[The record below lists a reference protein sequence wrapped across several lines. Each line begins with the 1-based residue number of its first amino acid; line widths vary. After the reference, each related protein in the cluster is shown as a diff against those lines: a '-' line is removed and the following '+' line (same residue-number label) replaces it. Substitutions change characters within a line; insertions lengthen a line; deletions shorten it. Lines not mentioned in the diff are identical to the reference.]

1 MSDEPKRHVAHA
13 GAVLL
18 QPVPIAERPLPPE
31 RQPAPLP
38 ELSPAA
44 FAKLRETA
52 WPSGK
57 APADVRRCTT
67 KFKREPAGQAHL
79 FAELAYPVADGTGTF
94 NPALEARR
102 ATLADRLATARA
114 DYLAHDPAPTAAR
127 ALKASLE
134 GIRVAEQEAQ
144 GKVEKLT
151 AAFAE
156 VAKVDSK
163 SVLATADKLTSA
175 KATLATRRELV
186 TKLEADLARAERA
199 ALTGL
204 ADVLTATRKAVE
216 EELAAERHRLEE
228 EWLAVTLP
236 TAAALYAAHTILAHD
251 LAGQGALTAYGHLD

>member
-1 MSDEPKRHVAHA
+1 MTAERKPHVHHA
-13 GAVLL
+13 GVVLL
-18 QPVPIAERPLPPE
+18 EPVPVAERPLPPE

-38 ELSPAA
+38 ELSAVD
-44 FAKLRETA
+44 FAKLRDA
-52 WPSGK
+52 ALPHAK
-57 APADVRRCTT
+57 AAPDQRRCTT
-67 KFKREPAGQAHL
+67 RFKREPAGQAHV
-79 FAELAYPVADGTGTF
+79 FAELHYPAAEGNGPF
-94 NPALEARR
+94 NEALEAKRT
-102 ATLADRLATARA
+102 ALAERLATARA

-134 GIRVAEQEAQ
+134 GIRVAEQEAH

-163 SVLATADKLTSA
+163 SVLATADKLTAA

-186 TKLEADLARAERA
+186 TRLEADLARAERA

-204 ADVLTATRKAVE
+204 ADVLQATRKAVE
-216 EELAAERHRLEE
+216 DELAAERQRLEE
-228 EWLAVTLP
+228 EWLAATLP

>member
-1 MSDEPKRHVAHA
+1 MSDEPRRHVAHA

-18 QPVPIAERPLPPE
+18 TPMAVAERPLPPE
-31 RQPAPLP
+31 RQPRPLP
-38 ELSPAA
+38 ELSAVD
-44 FAKLRETA
+44 FAKLRNVA
-52 WPSGK
+52 LPHAK
-57 APADVRRCTT
+57 AQADVQRCTT
-67 KFKREPAGQAHL
+67 KFKREPGGQAHVY
-79 FAELAYPVADGTGTF
+79 AELHYPAVDGSPF
-94 NPALEARR
+94 NEALEAKR
-102 ATLADRLATARA
+102 AALAERLATARA

-134 GIRVAEQEAQ
+134 GIRVAEAEAH

-163 SVLATADKLTSA
+163 SVLATADKLTAA

-186 TKLEADLARAERA
+186 TRLEADLARAERA

-204 ADVLTATRKAVE
+204 ADVLKATRQAIE
-216 EELAAERHRLEE
+216 EELTAERGRLEE
-228 EWLAVTLP
+228 EWLASTLP